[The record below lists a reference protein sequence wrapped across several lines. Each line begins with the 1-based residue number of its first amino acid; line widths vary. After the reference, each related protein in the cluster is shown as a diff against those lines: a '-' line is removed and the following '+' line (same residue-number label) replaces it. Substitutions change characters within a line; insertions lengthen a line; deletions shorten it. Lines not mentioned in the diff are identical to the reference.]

1 MGSCT
6 ILTFPKM
13 VATYAS
19 VLCWGPVLPPSC
31 ENPFLV
37 TLGLSRKPIKLC
49 ISSFYKVLGTVLGT
63 VAHRHLPNTQL
74 CGTMA
79 LIANHV
85 IFQIVI
91 STWAKRLP
99 RSPKSFCKLP
109 TRFNLRWSGLSEL
122 LQASYTPYG
131 NQNRL
136 SELLQPSYTLPMVRT
151 DSPNFCKFSTR
162 FAVVKTDSPIY

>member
-1 MGSCT
+1 MVGHNPYRLDKTKAGLNNWKKYVVSYDYEPT
-6 ILTFPKM
+6 VQYSWHHALSFTFPKM

-49 ISSFYKVLGTVLGT
+49 ISSFYKALGTVLGT

-79 LIANHV
+79 LIANYV

-91 STWAKRLP
+91 NT
-99 RSPKSFCKLP
+99 
-109 TRFNLRWSGLSEL
+109 
-122 LQASYTPYG
+122 
-131 NQNRL
+131 
-136 SELLQPSYTLPMVRT
+136 
-151 DSPNFCKFSTR
+151 
-162 FAVVKTDSPIY
+162 